1 MRIWQETGVMLDSFD
16 GTLCKFCVK
25 GVQGFRGM
33 ILVRSR
39 FRDRA
44 LEGGRMDTVLP
55 SGRSFLTNCFA
66 FASIVGDN
74 EDICRGIIER
84 VLGCKIARLDFVQ
97 GEAGVTQVLKRS
109 VRCDVLAQNS
119 HAVFDVEMQVAVDV
133 SIPRR
138 ARYSHSMLDAR
149 CLRKSEQF
157 SGLPDAYVIFICLFD
172 PLGLG
177 LPVCT
182 VRKRVDQAPQLDYAA
197 GQVDVIVNATGDLS
211 LAAPELAALLE
222 YLLSGDK
229 SSGDPFVAHVDD
241 ILTQRLEDEE
251 WRREVITFEEK
262 LAWDCLGA
270 ATRAREEGREEGH
283 EEAAE
288 EFMERAIRTGVMTPA
303 QAREFFIFEGPH
315 DATAKGGGAK

>member
-1 MRIWQETGVMLDSFD
+1 
-16 GTLCKFCVK
+16 
-25 GVQGFRGM
+25 M
-33 ILVRSR
+33 ILAWPRLCGRVP
-39 FRDRA
+39 
-44 LEGGRMDTVLP
+44 EGGRMDTVLP

-84 VLGCKIARLDFVQ
+84 VLGCKIERLDFVQ

-119 HAVFDVEMQVAVDV
+119 HAVFDVEMQVAVDAA
-133 SIPRR
+133 IPRR

-149 CLRKSEQF
+149 CLRKSEPF
-157 SGLPDAYVIFICLFD
+157 SGLPDAYVIFVCLFD

-197 GQVDVIVNATGDLS
+197 GQVDVIVNATGDLG
-211 LAAPELAALLE
+211 LAPPDLAALLG
-222 YLLSGDK
+222 YLRSGDK
-229 SSGDPFVAHVDD
+229 SAGDPFVAHVDD
-241 ILTQRLEDEE
+241 ILAQRLEDEE

-270 ATRAREEGREEGH
+270 ERAGFEKGRREEREGAKLTVAQLVESGTMSQ
-283 EEAAE
+283 EQALAFYEALD
-288 EFMERAIRTGVMTPA
+288 RNVS
-303 QAREFFIFEGPH
+303 
-315 DATAKGGGAK
+315 GGAK